1 MDARAAADVVG
12 PLRGFMF
19 DVDGTL
25 VLGDRA
31 GGNYEILPGAV
42 HVLEALNDRRFPFV
56 LLTNGSGRPPAEV
69 AAKLRHVG
77 LPVLDEQMLTPSS
90 VAADYLARH
99 KIERVLILGTSGVG
113 QPLEERGLHILWP
126 DDSKAR
132 EAEAVYVG
140 WHPECGMR
148 DIEVAARAIWGGAKF
163 FAASDAPFFATR
175 EGRSIGYSHAI
186 VAAIRSLTGKRV
198 VVLGKPSQHAMR
210 FVARKLGE
218 STQHI
223 GVVGD
228 DPQIEIA
235 MARRGGAIGFG
246 VSTGV
251 TAAESWAVQP
261 LSRRPHRVLQTV
273 GDLLTSESILLEA

>member
-1 MDARAAADVVG
+1 MDVRAAGALG

-31 GGNYEILPGAV
+31 GGSYDLLPGAV
-42 HVLEALNDRRFPFV
+42 QVLEALNERSFPYV
-56 LLTNGSGRPPAEV
+56 LLTNGSARPPAEV

-77 LPVLDEQMLTPSS
+77 LPVADEQMLTPSS
-90 VAADYLARH
+90 VAADYLARQG
-99 KIERVLILGTSGVG
+99 IERVLILGTAGVG
-113 QPLEERGLHILWP
+113 QPLEERGLRILWP
-126 DDSKAR
+126 DSSEAK

-163 FAASDAPFFATR
+163 YAASDVPFFATR

-186 VAAIRSLTGKRV
+186 VAAIKSLTGKRV

-210 FVARKLGE
+210 FVARKLGA
-218 STQHI
+218 SIGHI

-228 DPQIEIA
+228 DPLVEIE
-235 MARRGGAIGFG
+235 MARRGGAIG
-246 VSTGV
+246 VGV
-251 TAAESWAVQP
+251 TTGLTPAEVWASQP
-261 LSRRPHRVLQTV
+261 EARRPHLVLNTV
-273 GDLLTSESILLEA
+273 GDLLRTEHLLLDA

>member
-1 MDARAAADVVG
+1 
-12 PLRGFMF
+12 MF

-31 GGNYEILPGAV
+31 GGSYDILPGAV
-42 HVLEALNDRRFPFV
+42 QVLEALNERGFPYV
-56 LLTNGSGRPPAEV
+56 LLTNGSARPPAEV

-77 LPVLDEQMLTPSS
+77 LPVADEQMLTPSS
-90 VAADYLARH
+90 VAADYLARQG
-99 KIERVLILGTSGVG
+99 IERVLILGTAGVG
-113 QPLEERGLHILWP
+113 QPLAERGLRTLWP
-126 DDSKAR
+126 DSSEAR

-163 FAASDAPFFATR
+163 YAASDVPFFATR

-210 FVARKLGE
+210 FVARKLGA
-218 STQHI
+218 SMANI

-228 DPQIEIA
+228 DPLVEIE

-246 VSTGV
+246 VTTGL
-251 TAAESWAVQP
+251 TPAEIWAAQP
-261 LSRRPHRVLQTV
+261 EARRPHLVLNTV
-273 GDLLTSESILLEA
+273 GDLLRTEHLLIDA